1 MLSWAS
7 LLVVMIFSEIYD
19 EGNEKVFVMRDTIE
33 VRIPRQFYSQL
44 KRKYSD
50 EEIVSIHEP
59 KQLRLHQ
66 TNRELIY
73 VTRESGIPLVGH
85 TAFGLIDRG
94 TNLVQVR
101 PVSGCNLNCIFCS
114 VDEGHT
120 SSRKTDYIVDTDY
133 LVEEFAKVAALKG
146 NDVEAHIDGQGEPFI
161 YPYMVELLEK
171 LRKVPQVKTISAQSN
186 GMLLDE
192 EKIKSMEGLLDRVN
206 LSIMSLDQHRGQVLA
221 GTKSYSVEHVMDVA
235 RLLAKSKIDV
245 LLAPV
250 WVPGYNDEDIP
261 KIIEFGQEIGAGK
274 RYPAFGIQNYVRYQ
288 FGKKV
293 KSKPMKFAEFF
304 EKIAGLEEKYQ
315 LKLKLTPADF
325 NIHRAQS
332 LPKVF
337 RTGDRV
343 KLEIVAPGRVNG
355 EMLAIA
361 SGRVIGVLTDRPV
374 GSRVSAEITRTTDNV
389 YVAKTGEL

>member
-1 MLSWAS
+1 
-7 LLVVMIFSEIYD
+7 
-19 EGNEKVFVMRDTIE
+19 
-33 VRIPRQFYSQL
+33 
-44 KRKYSD
+44 
-50 EEIVSIHEP
+50 
-59 KQLRLHQ
+59 
-66 TNRELIY
+66 
-73 VTRESGIPLVGH
+73 
-85 TAFGLIDRG
+85 
-94 TNLVQVR
+94 
-101 PVSGCNLNCIFCS
+101 
-114 VDEGHT
+114 
-120 SSRKTDYIVDTDY
+120 
-133 LVEEFAKVAALKG
+133 
-146 NDVEAHIDGQGEPFI
+146 
-161 YPYMVELLEK
+161 
-171 LRKVPQVKTISAQSN
+171 
-186 GMLLDE
+186 
-192 EKIKSMEGLLDRVN
+192 
-206 LSIMSLDQHRGQVLA
+206 VLA

-293 KSKPMKFAEFF
+293 KGKPMKFAEFF